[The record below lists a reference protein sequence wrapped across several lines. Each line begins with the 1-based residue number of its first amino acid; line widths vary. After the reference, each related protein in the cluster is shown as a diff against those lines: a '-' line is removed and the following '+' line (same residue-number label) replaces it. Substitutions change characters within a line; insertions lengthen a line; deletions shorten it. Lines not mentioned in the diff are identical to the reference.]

1 MAIIY
6 LKTSKI
12 MQNSSCF
19 LLPNKHR
26 KFEKIPYSDILYLE
40 GNINYTLIHLKDGQ
54 VKLSPRTLLF
64 HVNNSLNESF
74 LRIHRAFCVN
84 KEHIEHYDGKENAY
98 SLKLKTGIKLA
109 VSRRKRHVLL

>member
-1 MAIIY
+1 MEN
-6 LKTSKI
+6 KT
-12 MQNSSCF
+12 CF
-19 LLPNKHR
+19 MLPNKHR
-26 KFEKIPYSDILYLE
+26 KFEKIPYSDIMYLE
-40 GNINYTLIHLKDGQ
+40 GNINYTLIHLKNGQ

-84 KEHIEHYDGKENAY
+84 KEHIEHYDEKENAY
-98 SLKLKTGIKLA
+98 LLRLKTGIQLA